1 MNNYFNINCKF
12 LIVSIIIV
20 FISVN
25 SWGQTYTVGTSSGVN
40 LSNPF
45 PTEENDSKYQYTLTK
60 AELSAAGL
68 SANSVISSIG
78 YNIGTVQTHIMN
90 GLTISIKHT
99 TATTLSA
106 FDNTGLNQVYTG
118 NIAMSAIGWR
128 DLLFQNDFIWNGT
141 DNILI
146 QVCYD
151 NTTNAGSGNNV
162 LVSFR
167 GTGSSRAV
175 YSRSKAT
182 GAVGCNLTSPSTSV
196 NIPITR
202 FFVTPGLTPSF
213 SNFSANPALST
224 SFAHRKG
231 ANDTPKFTI
240 KSSSNFNAVQFE
252 LNTKSNFTGTAFVST
267 ISDGTTYNGATL
279 YDFWTTTALTG
290 TDQTYFTRCRVS
302 LNGGTTYGPWTT
314 ELWPYSYFPSI
325 PYEEEGWYYTTGEQ
339 FSTGVVQ
346 ELTYNNISVNSTPLP
361 DNGNIT
367 LNQGM
372 FSITSKLDDGVK
384 EGSEWF
390 PSVSY
395 MTIGRRTSGCTRTG
409 NFFNGMKFSIPI
421 PRNALVISTIFS
433 VVASSSCPCNDQSST
448 LDLVFDAHA
457 VDNAPVLDGTNV
469 AALTGRTTA
478 NKSINYTPAWTNG
491 TRYDLVS
498 VENILQEIVNRPG
511 WNAGN
516 NFNLL
521 ARWGTSTPTG
531 TLNRCVNQADNGAT
545 TAPRIIGTFTNYKNT
560 VYFPTVDRAIYGP
573 AGTTWDELIISD
585 NTTCTSCYTEYA
597 IHDAVSNAMVAG
609 PFLRSAGLNG
619 TQSFDISTV
628 AAQNVFV
635 SATVYRSNASPQ
647 INDIWLT
654 TNLPSPLPIE
664 LTSFSVKCDTEGN
677 TLINWETA
685 SESNSDY
692 FLVQRSEDLITWTD
706 IAKVSAQGTSTS
718 AVKYHMTDSDATR
731 EINYY
736 RLTQYDLNGDYEIFN
751 PISSKCSPENFSV
764 VLFPNPSNGN
774 FSLKVESNEELKDV
788 NISIFDVIGKIIY
801 TEKVNF
807 VIGTTLYPFSNLH
820 LSKGSYLL
828 KITSPKKELK
838 GIPFLIY

>member
-1 MNNYFNINCKF
+1 M
-12 LIVSIIIV
+12 
-20 FISVN
+20 
-25 SWGQTYTVGTSSGVN
+25 
-40 LSNPF
+40 
-45 PTEENDSKYQYTLTK
+45 
-60 AELSAAGL
+60 
-68 SANSVISSIG
+68 
-78 YNIGTVQTHIMN
+78 
-90 GLTISIKHT
+90 KHT
-99 TATTLSA
+99 TLANVLTNGLGTSGWTTVKNAFAYQAQSLTDDSWNA
-106 FDNTGLNQVYTG
+106 IVFDNNFV
-118 NIAMSAIGWR
+118 
-128 DLLFQNDFIWNGT
+128 WNGT
-141 DNILI
+141 DNLAV
-146 QVCYD
+146 QVCWSQSSAWS
-151 NTTNAGSGNNV
+151 NSGIV
-162 LVSFR
+162 
-167 GTGSSRAV
+167 
-175 YSRSKAT
+175 KH
-182 GAVGCNLTSPSTSV
+182 CNLNNSLRSTRDDNSGSLCGTNPTSTTSQKPNARFKYSTK
-196 NIPITR
+196 PE
-202 FFVTPGLTPSF
+202 F
-213 SNFSANPALST
+213 SNISSNPSLST

-231 ANDTPKFTI
+231 ANDMPKFTI
-240 KSSSNFNAVQFE
+240 KSSSNFNAVQIE

-267 ISDGTTYNGATL
+267 ITDGTTYNGNSL

-290 TDQTYFTRCRVS
+290 VNQTYFARCRVS
-302 LNGGTTYGPWTT
+302 SNGGTTYGSWTT
-314 ELWPYSYFPSI
+314 DLWPYSYFPGI

-339 FSTGVVQ
+339 FSTGTVQ

-367 LNQGM
+367 LNQGA
-372 FSITSKLDDGVK
+372 FNINATSGDAILENGTFY
-384 EGSEWF
+384 S
-390 PSVSY
+390 SVNY
-395 MTIGRRTSGCTRTG
+395 MTVGWQNNCNG
-409 NFFNGMKFSIPI
+409 NSAIFNGFPFTVNIPKNGLI
-421 PRNALVISTIFS
+421 QSAIFS
-433 VVASSSCPCNDQSST
+433 VVATDACACESQSVH
-448 LDLVFDAHA
+448 LYLIADAHSS
-457 VDNAPVLDGTNV
+457 DNAPSITSTNIK
-469 AALTGRTTA
+469 ALTVRTTA
-478 NKSINYTPAWTNG
+478 QKVIDYTSNWSNN
-491 TRYDLVS
+491 TRYDFTS
-498 VENILQEIVNRPG
+498 VDNILQEIVNRTG
-511 WNAGN
+511 WSAGN

-521 ARWGTSTPTG
+521 LRWNTAYSAGSKN
-531 TLNRCVNQADNGAT
+531 NRCLRQADNGVS
-545 TAPRIIGTFTNYKNT
+545 TAPNIRGTFTNYKNT
-560 VYFPTVDRAIYGP
+560 VNFPSVDRAIYGP

-597 IHDAVSNAMVAG
+597 IHDAVSNAIVAG
-609 PFLRSAGLNG
+609 PFLRSSGLNG
-619 TQSFDISTV
+619 TQNFDISTV
-628 AAQNVFV
+628 TSQKIYV
-635 SATVYRSNASPQ
+635 SAAVYRSDVSPI